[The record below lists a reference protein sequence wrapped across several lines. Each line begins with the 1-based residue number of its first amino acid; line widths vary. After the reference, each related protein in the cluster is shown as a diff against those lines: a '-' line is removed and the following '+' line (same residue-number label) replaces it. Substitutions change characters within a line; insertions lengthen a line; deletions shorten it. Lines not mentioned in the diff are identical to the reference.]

1 MNAADPPPLV
11 SVVMPSRHGAALLAK
26 HLPETLAQTRA
37 LAGGGEIVIVDD
49 ASERD
54 AGEDIALALGADVRF
69 VRAPRHGG
77 FGTTCNLGARE
88 ARGTWLFFLNNDMH
102 LEPGCL
108 AALLAHAE
116 PRDDL
121 FAVSPVIE
129 NKAGGFFES
138 TTAIVFRRGVFDVDF
153 PGRRGVAPPEPGS
166 ARTIAYA
173 CGGAL
178 LCRREIFLRCGGFS
192 PLFAPFYWE
201 DAELGWRSRRL
212 GLACEEI
219 GAARAVHD
227 HARTIGSLYTQAE
240 VRAIYERNR
249 LVFTWLHAAWPG
261 QVAAHV
267 LWAPVRYAAAL
278 LRRDPGARGMRDA
291 WRRLAEVRAARRR
304 LLRNSPR

>member
-1 MNAADPPPLV
+1 MNTARPPLV
-11 SVVMPSRHGAALLAK
+11 SVVIPSRHGAALLAK

-37 LAGGGEIVIVDD
+37 LAGGGEIVVVDD

-54 AGEDIALALGADVRF
+54 AGEDVALALGADVRF

-88 ARGTWLFFLNNDMH
+88 ARGTWLFFLNTDMH

-121 FAVSPVIE
+121 FAVSPVIW
-129 NKAGGFFES
+129 NKPERFVES
-138 TTAIVFRRGVFDVDF
+138 TTAIVFRRGVFDVDL
-153 PGRRGVAPPEPGS
+153 PGRRGLPPPEPGT

-178 LCRREIFLRCGGFS
+178 LCRREVFLGLGGFS
-192 PLFAPFYWE
+192 PLLTLFYWE
-201 DAELGWRSRRL
+201 DAELGLRARRL
-212 GLACEEI
+212 GLACEEV
-219 GAARAVHD
+219 GAARTIHD
-227 HARTIGSLYTQAE
+227 HAQTVGSLYTRDQ
-240 VRAIYERNR
+240 VKAIFERNR
-249 LVFTWLHAAWPG
+249 MVFTWLHAAWPG
-261 QVAAHV
+261 QVALHA
-267 LWAPVRYAAAL
+267 LWAPIRYVAAA

-291 WRRLAEVRAARRR
+291 WRCLAEVRAARRQ
-304 LLRNSPR
+304 LPGRNPR